1 VELALLAVV
10 LAGVV
15 LVLTREFV
23 LQSRRFGPLLRR
35 FRFVP
40 PLLAILVLVGFC
52 VAGDLFSAV
61 AEDQPLR
68 AAKGRPEGRP
78 AVKKLVRPAGWPPN
92 HPLPLVG
99 SNCAACHLTAGRELT
114 AAVVNFARSTHDLQE
129 MTCYDCHGGNTVDDV
144 KAHVEAFGFI
154 GTKKSAHI
162 ATCSECHSE
171 AAEALASG
179 PHHWDFSARIN
190 TEYPLCF
197 DCHGNHD
204 IGNVPADF
212 KLEAMCGDC
221 HEDMDEAFP
230 NLLVVVQQN
239 DRLWGTMGQV
249 RRRRV
254 GEPNPLPEEFH
265 DDVTALRGETMTLV
279 HTSKEISAEQA
290 KELNRRVETLR
301 GQLEK
306 WLQAHPEMNGS

>member
-1 VELALLAVV
+1 MELALLAVV

-15 LVLTREFV
+15 LVLAREFV
-23 LQSRRFGPLLRR
+23 PRSRP

-40 PLLAILVLVGFC
+40 SLLAILVLFGC
-52 VAGDLFSAV
+52 LAGGVFSAV
-61 AEDQPLR
+61 AEDQPPK
-68 AAKGRPEGRP
+68 AAAGRPEGQP
-78 AVKKLVRPAGWPPN
+78 AVKKLVKPPDWPPN
-92 HPLPLVG
+92 HPLPLIG

-114 AAVVNFARSTHDLQE
+114 AAVVNFARSAHDMQE

-162 ATCSECHSE
+162 VTCAECHSE
-171 AAEALASG
+171 AAEALAGG
-179 PHHWDFSARIN
+179 PHHWDFSTRIN

-221 HEDMDEAFP
+221 HEDMEQVFP
-230 NLLVVVQQN
+230 NLLAVVQQN

-254 GEPNPLPEEFH
+254 EKANPLPEEFH
-265 DDVTALRGETMTLV
+265 DDVAGLRGETMKLV
-279 HTSKEISAEQA
+279 HTSKEITAEQA
-290 KELNRRVETLR
+290 QELNRRVETLR
-301 GQLEK
+301 GQLET
-306 WLQAHPEMNGS
+306 WLQAHPKTNGND

>member
-1 VELALLAVV
+1 MELALLAVV

-15 LVLTREFV
+15 LVLARELV
-23 LQSRRFGPLLRR
+23 PQACR
-35 FRFVP
+35 FRFIP
-40 PLLAILVLVGFC
+40 PLLAVLVLVGLYL
-52 VAGDLFSAV
+52 AGELLSAA
-61 AEDQPLR
+61 AEDQPPK
-68 AAKGRPEGRP
+68 AAKGRPEGQP
-78 AVKKLVRPAGWPPN
+78 AVKKLVKPTGWPAN

-114 AAVVNFARSTHDLQE
+114 AAAINFARSTHDLQE
-129 MTCYDCHGGNTVDDV
+129 MSCYDCHGGNTVDDV
-144 KAHVEAFGFI
+144 KAHGEAFGFI

-162 ATCSECHSE
+162 ATCSECHTE

-179 PHHWDFSARIN
+179 PHHWDFSTRIN

-204 IGNVPADF
+204 IGNVPDDF

-221 HEDMDEAFP
+221 HEDTDKTFP
-230 NLLVVVQQN
+230 NLLAVVQQN
-239 DRLWGTMGQV
+239 DRLWGVMGQV
-249 RRRRV
+249 RRRTIQ
-254 GEPNPLPEEFH
+254 ESNPLPEEFH
-265 DDVTALRGETMTLV
+265 DDVAGLRRDTMTLV

-290 KELNRRVETLR
+290 NELNRRVDTLR

-306 WLQAHPEMNGS
+306 WLQAHPEKNGDG